1 MSEECMGSDR
11 SEEMLNTVG
20 PVGCVCVHTKMCV
33 QMGAGNHSVGMRKA
47 PVCVNLR
54 EDVFHA
60 LQVLQR
66 STRTTQMSEQSVSS
80 KPLRPG
86 DPGVKI
92 R

>member
-33 QMGAGNHSVGMRKA
+33 QMGAGNHSVGMRKS

-54 EDVFHA
+54 EDVFT
-60 LQVLQR
+60 LSKYCNDQQ
-66 STRTTQMSEQSVSS
+66 EQSKCQSKVSAQNHCA
-80 KPLRPG
+80 PVIL
-86 DPGVKI
+86 V
-92 R
+92 

>member
-60 LQVLQR
+60 LQVLQTINKNNPNVR
-66 STRTTQMSEQSVSS
+66 AKCQLKTIA
-80 KPLRPG
+80 PW
-86 DPGVKI
+86 
-92 R
+92 